1 MLKPADQPPVDPD
14 EDRPVGDLV
23 HQLVEEGKAYAKAE
37 VDLAKAIATA
47 TGKALARPGAL
58 LGAALLFG
66 IAAIGA
72 FATGIGLALA
82 PLVGPLAAGFITLL
96 IFAAI
101 AGALAYVAIGKI
113 RREW

>member
-1 MLKPADQPPVDPD
+1 MLKPADRPPTSPD

-23 HQLVEEGKAYAKAE
+23 HQMVEDGKAYAKAE
-37 VDLAKAIATA
+37 VDLVKAIATA
-47 TGKALARPGAL
+47 KGKALAIPGAL

-72 FATGIGLALA
+72 LATGIVLALT

-113 RREW
+113 RRDW

>member
-1 MLKPADQPPVDPD
+1 MLKLADQPMTGPD

-23 HQLVEEGKAYAKAE
+23 HQLVEDGKAYAKAE
-37 VDLAKAIATA
+37 ADLVKAIATA
-47 TGKALARPGAL
+47 KGKALAMPGAL

-72 FATGIGLALA
+72 LATGVVLALTS
-82 PLVGPLAAGFITLL
+82 LVGPLAAGFITLL
-96 IFAAI
+96 IFGAV

-113 RREW
+113 RRDW

>member
-1 MLKPADQPPVDPD
+1 MLKPADQPAIGPD

-23 HQLVEEGKAYAKAE
+23 HQLVEDGKAYAKAE
-37 VDLAKAIATA
+37 VDLAKTIATA
-47 TGKALARPGAL
+47 KGKALAIPGAL
-58 LGAALLFG
+58 LGAALLLG

-72 FATGIGLALA
+72 LATGVVLALA

-101 AGALAYVAIGKI
+101 AGALGYVAVGMI
-113 RREW
+113 RRDW

>member
-1 MLKPADQPPVDPD
+1 MLKPADQPAIGPD

-23 HQLVEEGKAYAKAE
+23 HQLVEDGKAYAKAE

-47 TGKALARPGAL
+47 KGKALAIPGAL

-72 FATGIGLALA
+72 LATGIVLALA

-113 RREW
+113 RRDW

>member
-1 MLKPADQPPVDPD
+1 MLKPADQPAIGPD

-23 HQLVEEGKAYAKAE
+23 HQLVEDGKAYAKAE
-37 VDLAKAIATA
+37 VDLAKTIATA
-47 TGKALARPGAL
+47 KGKALAVPGTL
-58 LGAALLFG
+58 LGAALLFS

-72 FATGIGLALA
+72 LATGVVLALA

-101 AGALAYVAIGKI
+101 AGALGYVAVGTI
-113 RREW
+113 RRDW